1 MESRV
6 LSEKQLK
13 NIRGGSNDGFWERY
27 GIALGSYAKCS
38 IQSLSI
44 SNPVCTA
51 KGIYAGIKG

>member
-13 NIRGGSNDGFWERY
+13 NIKGGSNDGFWERY

-44 SNPVCTA
+44 SNPVDRL
-51 KGIYAGIKG
+51 